1 MTQASGPGKCAPK
14 MLWKLEQGKAE
25 QDQTVDLRESE
36 KTRDDEHR
44 LSRSVWSRAAELSMR
59 PGTRPVSRSLD
70 TSSCRSSFE
79 ELDMSLLKGVPLMK
93 DC

>member
-1 MTQASGPGKCAPK
+1 MHRRCFGNWSKEKQSKT
-14 MLWKLEQGKAE
+14 
-25 QDQTVDLRESE
+25 ESE
-36 KTRDDEHR
+36 KTRDDGHR
-44 LSRSVWSRAAELSMR
+44 FSRSVWSRAAELNMR
-59 PGTRPVSRSLD
+59 PGMRPVSRSLD